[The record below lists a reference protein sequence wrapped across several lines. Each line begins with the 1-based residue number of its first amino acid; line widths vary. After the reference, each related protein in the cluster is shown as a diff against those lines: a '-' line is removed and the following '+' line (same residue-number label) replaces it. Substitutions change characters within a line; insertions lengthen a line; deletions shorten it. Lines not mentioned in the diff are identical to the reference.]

1 MKQDY
6 YIGLDVHK
14 QTVAIAYAA
23 AGSREDATYHGTCKG
38 SVLNVERSLRR
49 LAKQL
54 GLPFK
59 ELKVCYEAGPTGFVL
74 QRHLASYGIECV
86 VMAPTKTTRKPG
98 EKVKTDK
105 RDARKI
111 AREFRNGDITE
122 VHVPP
127 PVTEAV
133 RDVCRA
139 RTDAVD
145 DLARSKQR
153 LKSFMLRNGYSYE
166 GGAHWGTAH
175 MSYLRKLK
183 LPTHAHQIVL
193 EEYIGAIDAAKERVA
208 RLLAKMEELL
218 DGWEWEPVVRG
229 LMSFRGFKIV
239 TAMTITAEL
248 GDLRRFDSPRQLMAF
263 LGLVPGEHSSGS
275 KRSQGA
281 ITKCGNGHARW
292 MLVESAQ
299 QYAHKP
305 KVSPQLSARQ
315 KGQSALVKQLSWR
328 AQDRLCNR
336 YRRLMARGKRKHK
349 VTIAIARELSA
360 FIWELQNKCK
370 LPLPEPQPE
379 YTQACDAK

>member
-1 MKQDY
+1 MKETY

-14 QTVAIAYAA
+14 QTVAIAHAMG
-23 AGSREDATYHGTCKG
+23 GSREDAVYHGTCKG
-38 SVLNVERSLRR
+38 SVLNVERALRR
-49 LAKQL
+49 LAKEL
-54 GLPFK
+54 GTTLK

-74 QRHLASYGIECV
+74 QRHIASYGVECV

-133 RDVCRA
+133 RDLCRA

-145 DLARSKQR
+145 DLSRSKQR

-166 GGAHWGTAH
+166 GGANWGTAH
-175 MSYLRKLK
+175 MNYLRKLK

-193 EEYIGAIDAAKERVA
+193 EEYIQAIDAARDRVA
-208 RLLAKMEELL
+208 RLFENMKELL
-218 DGWEWEPVVRG
+218 GDWEWQPVVRA
-229 LMSFRGFKIV
+229 LMALRGFQEV
-239 TAMTITAEL
+239 TAMTITSEL
-248 GDLRRFDSPRQLMAF
+248 GDLRRFRSPRQLMAF

-315 KGQSALVKQLSWR
+315 KGQSTAVKSLSWR
-328 AQDRLCNR
+328 AQHRLCNR
-336 YRRLMARGKRKHK
+336 YRRLMARGKRRHK

-360 FIWELQNKCK
+360 FIWELQNKCE
-370 LPLPEPQPE
+370 LPLPEPRPD
-379 YTQACDAK
+379 YTQTSAAK